1 MTILLNLTTRTKL
14 FFGFGLILILLLIVI
29 ATAYQNI
36 SVIQASQ
43 ERIYNRDFA
52 DAVNLLEIRTK
63 NNRVRADILNMM
75 LLSNQPE
82 QQKEWHNDLK
92 ESSDDISNQFQQLFA
107 RQRENQQFLDKL
119 KELKAVRDDYIQT
132 RDDQQIPLIYAGK
145 IKDAMDLGLG
155 IQAERYLKIRTLAK
169 ELGESANRN
178 AQSAVEAS
186 RQKTDESLRIFILIG
201 ALAFGFS
208 MAMVLLLT
216 RVIAN
221 PIKTVAET
229 AGRIAV
235 GDLTDKITISQRT
248 DEMGKLA
255 QSFQD
260 MVDGLRKL
268 TLEIRDGVN
277 VLTSS
282 ASEIL
287 ATTSQVASGSA
298 ETATAVSETTST
310 VEEVKQTVQLAGQ
323 KSKQVTESALKTV
336 QISEAGQH
344 AVAKMITG
352 MERIREQT
360 ASAAVSIVKLN
371 EQSQEIGEIIITVN
385 DLAEQSN
392 LLAVNAAIEAAKA
405 GEQGKGFAV
414 VAQEIKSLAEQSK
427 QATAQVRVILGEIQ
441 KATTAAVMA
450 TDLSGKAV
458 EDGVQQSDAAGE
470 SIKLL
475 ADSILAAAQAAQQIT
490 ASSQQQIVGM
500 DQVALAMENIKQA
513 SAQNMAGT
521 RQAEQA
527 AQNLH
532 ELGLKLKQ
540 MIERYKV

>member
-1 MTILLNLTTRTKL
+1 MNAFLSLTTRTKL
-14 FFGFGLILILLLIVI
+14 VFGFGLILLLLLAVM
-29 ATAYQNI
+29 ATAYQGI
-36 SVIQASQ
+36 TTIQTAQ
-43 ERIYNRDFA
+43 ERLYNRDFA
-52 DAVNLLEIRTK
+52 DTANLLEIRTK

-75 LLSNQPE
+75 LLSKRSDQE
-82 QQKEWHNDLK
+82 VWHKDLK
-92 ESSDDISNQFQQLFA
+92 ESSRDIDNQFQQLFK
-107 RQRENQQFLDKL
+107 RQRENREFLNKL
-119 KELKAVRDDYIQT
+119 EELKAINDAYVQT
-132 RDDQQIPLIYAGK
+132 RDEQQIPLIYSGK
-145 IKDAMDLGLG
+145 ISDALDIGVT
-155 IQAERYLKIRTLAK
+155 IQSELYLKMRDLAK
-169 ELGESANRN
+169 ELGDSAQRN
-178 AQSAVEAS
+178 AQAAVE
-186 RQKTDESLRIFILIG
+186 ESKRKAGEILHIFIIIG
-201 ALAFGFS
+201 AVALMLS
-208 MAMVLLLT
+208 MVLVVLLT
-216 RVIAN
+216 RIIAD
-221 PIKTVAET
+221 PIKAVAEA
-229 AGRIAV
+229 AGRIAMGV
-235 GDLTDKITISQRT
+235 LTDKITLTQRT

-255 QSFQD
+255 QSFRD
-260 MVDGLRKL
+260 MVEGLRKL
-268 TLEIRDGVN
+268 TLDIRDSIN
-277 VLTSS
+277 ILTTS

-323 KSKQVTESALKTV
+323 KSKQVMESALKTV
-336 QISEAGQH
+336 QTSEAGQH
-344 AVAKMITG
+344 AVAEMISG

-360 ASAAVSIVKLN
+360 AATAVSIVKLN

-441 KATTAAVMA
+441 KATTAAVIA
-450 TDLSGKAV
+450 TDLNGKAV
-458 EDGVQQSDAAGE
+458 EAGVQQSDAAGE

-540 MIERYKV
+540 LVERYKI